1 MKKLLAAL
9 CCLILASP
17 QIALAQ
23 AKGAENKPPI
33 TQKEKDERTKAV
45 HTKMSICFH
54 QAERKQLKQGSK
66 EYHEYINQCLSE
78 KK

>member
-1 MKKLLAAL
+1 MKRLLAAL

-17 QIALAQ
+17 QIVLAQ
-23 AKGAENKPPI
+23 AKGAENKPPV

-45 HTKMSICFH
+45 HAKMLVCH
-54 QAERKQLKQGSK
+54 KQAEQKFKQGSK
-66 EYHEYINQCLSE
+66 EYHEFVNQCLST